1 MKPIKKDKAK
11 ILENI
16 IARREQNIQQLLAYS
31 DAELKELKMNLLQA
45 RDIAIQTP
53 GFASIEIL
61 EERIAQVREAQERK
75 YSLSDD
81 ASDWI
86 HW

>member
-1 MKPIKKDKAK
+1 MKRIKSKAK
-11 ILENI
+11 ILSNI
-16 IARREQNIQQLLAYS
+16 IAKREQNIQQLLTFS
-31 DAELKELKMNLLQA
+31 DAELEELKMKLLSA
-45 RDIAIQTP
+45 RDTAIENS
-53 GFASIEIL
+53 GFASVEIL
-61 EERIAQVREAQERK
+61 EEKISQVREAQEIK

>member
-1 MKPIKKDKAK
+1 MKPIKNKAK
-11 ILENI
+11 TLSNI
-16 IARREQNIQQLLAYS
+16 IAIREQNIQQLLAYS
-31 DAELKELKMNLLQA
+31 DAELKELRRNLFSA
-45 RDIAIQTP
+45 IDTAIQNP
-53 GFASIEIL
+53 GFASVEIL
-61 EERIAQVREAQERK
+61 EEKIAQVREAEERK